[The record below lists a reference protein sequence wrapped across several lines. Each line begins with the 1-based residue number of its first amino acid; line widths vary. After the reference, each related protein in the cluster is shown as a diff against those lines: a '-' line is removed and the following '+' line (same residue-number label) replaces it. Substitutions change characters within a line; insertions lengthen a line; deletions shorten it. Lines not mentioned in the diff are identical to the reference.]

1 MKRILLL
8 LITLVFSL
16 NSSQADFYPK
26 DPNIDILSYTFKVKL
41 SDNTDNIEIVAFLK
55 VRFMK
60 DGVKE
65 FFLDLSDKG
74 SRDDGKGMVI
84 SEILQNDKKIK
95 FNHKDN
101 RVGIQLGSKTKL
113 KETRIY
119 IIKYYGIPFDGL
131 IIGPNKHGDRT
142 FFGDAWPNRA
152 RHWLVSVDHP
162 SDKAFCDFIVDAPA
176 HYQVVA
182 NGILA
187 EKTDL
192 PDNRRLTH
200 WKTEVP
206 IPTKVMVIGVAQ
218 FAIQYVGEVNGKSIE
233 SWVYTKDRDAG
244 FSDFATAVKVT
255 NFFNDH
261 IGPFAYAKLANVQSK
276 TRYGGMENASCIFY
290 TERAIRGRGLER
302 LLAHEI
308 AHQWFGDAISEKDWH
323 HIWISE
329 GFATY
334 LTLVYMENMYGPR
347 RMTEG
352 MERSRGS
359 VVGYY
364 KRNPE
369 SPLVDT
375 KISNPMRLLSTN
387 SYQKGS
393 WLLHMLRS
401 YLGDELFWTGIRKY
415 YKVFLNKNVVSEDFQ
430 MVMEKV
436 SGKDLSWFFKQWL
449 YQPGQPEYKGN
460 WNYDKE
466 KKQLTIKIDQI
477 QESGLLFKMPVE
489 FGIYTNGKTLPS
501 IKTLDVNEMVN
512 EFTIPLEDAPE
523 NVVID
528 PNINLL
534 MEADFEKK

>member
-1 MKRILLL
+1 MKRLS
-8 LITLVFSL
+8 LIFVLFLFVLS
-16 NSSQADFYPK
+16 NGRADFYPK

-41 SDNTDNIEIVAFLK
+41 SDDTDNIEILALVK
-55 VRFMK
+55 VRFMNE
-60 DGVKE
+60 GVNE
-65 FFLDLSDKG
+65 FFLDLTDKG

-84 SEILQNDKKIK
+84 SEILQNDKKIQ
-95 FNHKDN
+95 FSHSNS
-101 RVGIQLGSKTKL
+101 RLGIKLGSPTKL
-113 KETRIY
+113 KETRVY
-119 IIKYYGIPFDGL
+119 AIKYYGIPHDGL

-162 SDKAFCDFIVDAPA
+162 SDKAYCDFIVDAPS

-192 PDNRRLTH
+192 PHSRRLTH
-200 WKTEVP
+200 WKTDVP

-218 FAIQYVGEVNGKSIE
+218 FAIQYVGDVNGKSIE

-244 FSDFATAVKVT
+244 FSDFATGVKVT

-276 TRYGGMENASCIFY
+276 TRFGGMENASCIFY
-290 TERAIRGRGLER
+290 SERAIRGRGLEG

-334 LTLVYMENMYGPR
+334 LTLVYMEYMYGPR
-347 RMTEG
+347 KMTEG
-352 MERSRGS
+352 MERSRRN
-359 VVGYY
+359 VVNYY
-364 KRNPE
+364 KRRPE
-369 SPLVDT
+369 SPLIDT
-375 KISNPMRLLSTN
+375 TITDPMRLLSTN

-393 WLLHMLRS
+393 WVLHMLRN
-401 YLGDELFWTGIRKY
+401 YLGDDIFWTGIRKY
-415 YKVFLNKNVVSEDFQ
+415 YKKFMNKNVVSEDFQ
-430 MVMEKV
+430 KVMEKV
-436 SGKDLSWFFKQWL
+436 SGKDLSVYFYQWL

-460 WNYDKE
+460 WSYDKD
-466 KKQLTIKIDQI
+466 KKQLILKIDQV
-477 QESGLLFKMPVE
+477 QESKLLFKMPVE
-489 FGIYTNGKTLPS
+489 FGIYTKGKTLPK
-501 IKTLDVNEMVN
+501 IETLDVNKMNN
-512 EFTIPLEDAPE
+512 EFIIEMEEAPE

-534 MEADFEKK
+534 MEADFNKK